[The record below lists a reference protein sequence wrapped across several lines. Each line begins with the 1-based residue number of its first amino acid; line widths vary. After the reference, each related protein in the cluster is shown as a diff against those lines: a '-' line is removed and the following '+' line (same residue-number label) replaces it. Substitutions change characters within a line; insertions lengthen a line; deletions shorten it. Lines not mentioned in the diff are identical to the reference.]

1 MKTPHGGG
9 GVVAFDCRKLA
20 EVYAFPQSKATDGDG
35 TDGTGPMG
43 RERRL
48 AANTGSIHHRGT
60 AEAPQRMTGYGD
72 DGVSLRVVDGR

>member
-35 TDGTGPMG
+35 TDGTG
-43 RERRL
+43 
-48 AANTGSIHHRGT
+48 
-60 AEAPQRMTGYGD
+60 AEACGEYGIHSPQRHRRG
-72 DGVSLRVVDGR
+72 

>member
-60 AEAPQRMTGYGD
+60 AED